1 MALKYIPFRLVF
13 FCCTNLVTE
22 VQKRAKLHLDSMYSL
37 QIKIYIVESGNKLS
51 LSFHCILTTHSN
63 QKRTLIK
70 NKNMLNFKTKTSWD
84 INLLFCYLCAVI
96 AFVWMNMKRK
106 KICMGRMPTRKFQ
119 KLCYFDN
126 HVPKNADISF
136 IFPCSDDFNPVSII
150 IKQQTKL
157 QFEAQ
162 KEST

>member
-70 NKNMLNFKTKTSWD
+70 NKNMLNFKTLD
-84 INLLFCYLCAVI
+84 FICC
-96 AFVWMNMKRK
+96 
-106 KICMGRMPTRKFQ
+106 KIITTPNSYTCKDPF
-119 KLCYFDN
+119 
-126 HVPKNADISF
+126 S
-136 IFPCSDDFNPVSII
+136 
-150 IKQQTKL
+150 
-157 QFEAQ
+157 
-162 KEST
+162 